1 MRILHLVGQREDAG
15 GILAVIRCLHQ
26 AGPAAGIR
34 HTVWVHRDYA
44 ETRSP
49 ALDYRRTGFI
59 VSDSPSH
66 PAIFF
71 TSALAFFSL
80 RKLLR
85 QESFDV
91 IHAHT
96 RGGLIVALLAGLFL
110 GRQVLFTN
118 HSYAN
123 RTWLYRWAARRDW
136 MTTVVLNPNMA
147 AHYGLEVGPPGC
159 SIIFSGCADRFLQE
173 PLTANAWT
181 GADPLAKLKLVGMGT
196 FVRWKCWH
204 HPIAALARL
213 PSELKARVEFHLWG
227 PEQGD
232 ADSQA
237 FAAELRELIEQHGLE
252 QTVLL
257 RGVTNRVTDALRDGH
272 FVVVASENE
281 PCSVSLM
288 EALGLG
294 LPALAARSGGNVD
307 IVQDGTTGLLYETG
321 SIDGLRDIIAAI
333 LNGEFTPAP
342 PAEIRDSV
350 RGWAASEMA
359 AKYNSVYGQM
369 AKRNGD
375 VS

>member
-15 GILAVIRCLHQ
+15 GILAVIRSLHQ
-26 AGPAAGIR
+26 AGPAVGTR
-34 HTVWVHRDYA
+34 HTVWVHREYA
-44 ETRSP
+44 ETRAP

-59 VSDSPSH
+59 ASDSPSH
-66 PAIFF
+66 IAIFF
-71 TSALAFFSL
+71 SSALAFFSL

-110 GRQVLFTN
+110 GRRVLFTN
-118 HSYAN
+118 HSYAS
-123 RTWLYRWAARRDW
+123 RAWFYRWAARRAW
-136 MTTVVLNPNMA
+136 MSTVVLNPNMA
-147 AHYGLEVGPPGC
+147 AHYDLEVAPPRC

-173 PLTANAWT
+173 PLTANAWPS
-181 GADPLAKLKLVGMGT
+181 ADPLAKLRLIGMGT
-196 FVRWKCWH
+196 LVRWKCWH
-204 HPIAALARL
+204 HPVAALARL
-213 PSELKARVEFHLWG
+213 PADLKARVEFHLWG

-232 ADSQA
+232 PDSQA
-237 FAAELRELIEQHGLE
+237 FAAQLRESIEQHGLQE
-252 QTVLL
+252 TVLL
-257 RGVTNRVTDALRDGH
+257 RGVTNQVTDALRDGH
-272 FVVVASENE
+272 FVIVASENE

-288 EALGLG
+288 EALALG

-321 SIDGLRDIIAAI
+321 SIDGLRDQIAAI
-333 LNGEFTPAP
+333 LNGDFTPAP
-342 PAEIRDSV
+342 PGEIRESV

-359 AKYNSVYGQM
+359 AKYNHVYRQM

-375 VS
+375 AS

>member
-15 GILAVIRCLHQ
+15 GILAVIRSLHQ
-26 AGPAAGIR
+26 AGPAVGTR
-34 HTVWVHRDYA
+34 HTVWVHREYA
-44 ETRSP
+44 ETRAP

-59 VSDSPSH
+59 ASDSPSH
-66 PAIFF
+66 IAIFF
-71 TSALAFFSL
+71 SSALAFFSL

-110 GRQVLFTN
+110 GRRVLFTN
-118 HSYAN
+118 HSYAS
-123 RTWLYRWAARRDW
+123 RTWFYRWAARRAW
-136 MTTVVLNPNMA
+136 MSTVVLNPNMA
-147 AHYGLEVGPPGC
+147 AHYGLEVAPPRC

-173 PLTANAWT
+173 PLTANTWPS
-181 GADPLAKLKLVGMGT
+181 ADPLAKLRLIGMGT
-196 FVRWKCWH
+196 LVRWKCWH
-204 HPIAALARL
+204 HPVAALARL
-213 PSELKARVEFHLWG
+213 PADLKARVEFHLWG

-232 ADSQA
+232 PDSQA
-237 FAAELRELIEQHGLE
+237 FAAQLRESIEQHGLQE
-252 QTVLL
+252 TVLL
-257 RGVTNRVTDALRDGH
+257 RGVTNQVTDALRDGH
-272 FVVVASENE
+272 FVIVASENE

-288 EALGLG
+288 EALALG

-321 SIDGLRDIIAAI
+321 SIDGLRDQIAAI
-333 LNGEFTPAP
+333 LNGDFTPAP
-342 PAEIRDSV
+342 PGEIRESV

-359 AKYNSVYGQM
+359 AKYNHVYRQM

-375 VS
+375 AS

>member
-1 MRILHLVGQREDAG
+1 M
-15 GILAVIRCLHQ
+15 
-26 AGPAAGIR
+26 
-34 HTVWVHRDYA
+34 
-44 ETRSP
+44 
-49 ALDYRRTGFI
+49 
-59 VSDSPSH
+59 
-66 PAIFF
+66 
-71 TSALAFFSL
+71 
-80 RKLLR
+80 
-85 QESFDV
+85 
-91 IHAHT
+91 
-96 RGGLIVALLAGLFL
+96 
-110 GRQVLFTN
+110 
-118 HSYAN
+118 
-123 RTWLYRWAARRDW
+123 
-136 MTTVVLNPNMA
+136 
-147 AHYGLEVGPPGC
+147 
-159 SIIFSGCADRFLQE
+159 
-173 PLTANAWT
+173 
-181 GADPLAKLKLVGMGT
+181 AKLKLVGMGT
-196 FVRWKCWH
+196 LVRWKCWH
-204 HPIAALARL
+204 HPIAALAKL
-213 PSELKARVEFHLWG
+213 PAELKARVEFHLWG

-237 FAAELRELIEQHGLE
+237 YVAELRELIEQHGLE
-252 QTVLL
+252 ETVLL
-257 RGVTNRVTDALRDGH
+257 RGVTNQVTDALRDGH

-288 EALGLG
+288 EALALG

>member
-15 GILAVIRCLHQ
+15 GILSVIRCLHQ
-26 AGPAAGIR
+26 ASPAAGIR
-34 HTVWVHRDYA
+34 HTVWVHHDYE

-59 VSDSPSH
+59 ASDSPSH
-66 PAIFF
+66 FAIFF
-71 TSALAFFSL
+71 TCTLAFFSL

-85 QESFDV
+85 QELFDV

-96 RGGLIVALLAGLFL
+96 RGGLIVALFAGLFL
-110 GRQVLFTN
+110 GRHVLFTN

-147 AHYGLEVGPPGC
+147 EHYGLKVESPKC
-159 SIIFSGCADRFLQE
+159 SIIFSGCADRFLHE
-173 PLTANAWT
+173 PLTTNNWPN
-181 GADPLAKLKLVGMGT
+181 ADPLAKLKLVGMGT
-196 FVRWKCWH
+196 LVRWKCWH
-204 HPIAALARL
+204 HPIAALAKL
-213 PSELKARVEFHLWG
+213 PADLKARVEFHLWG
-227 PEQGD
+227 PEQSD
-232 ADSQA
+232 TDSQA
-237 FAAELRELIEQHGLE
+237 FAAELRESIEQYGL
-252 QTVLL
+252 QKTVLL

-288 EALGLG
+288 EALALG

-307 IVQDGTTGLLYETG
+307 IVQDSTTGLLYDTG
-321 SIDGLRDIIAAI
+321 NIDGLRDQIAAI

-342 PAEIRDSV
+342 PTKIRESV

-359 AKYNSVYGQM
+359 AKYNRVYEQL

-375 VS
+375 AS

>member
-15 GILAVIRCLHQ
+15 GILSVIRCLHQ
-26 AGPAAGIR
+26 AGPAADIR

-59 VSDSPSH
+59 ASDSPSH
-66 PAIFF
+66 LAIFF

-85 QESFDV
+85 DESFDV
-91 IHAHT
+91 LHAHT

-118 HSYAN
+118 HSYAS

-147 AHYGLEVGPPGC
+147 AHYGLAVEPPKC
-159 SIIFSGCADRFLQE
+159 SIIFSGCADRFLRE
-173 PLTANAWT
+173 PLTTNAWPS
-181 GADPLAKLKLVGMGT
+181 ADPLAKLKLVGMGT
-196 FVRWKCWH
+196 LVRWKCWH
-204 HPIAALARL
+204 HPIAALAKL
-213 PSELKARVEFHLWG
+213 PAELKARVEFHLWG

-232 ADSQA
+232 ADSQS
-237 FAAELRELIEQHGLE
+237 FAAELRELIEQHGLRE
-252 QTVLL
+252 TVFLHGSTRKVVESL
-257 RGVTNRVTDALRDGH
+257 QSGH

-288 EALGLG
+288 EALALG
-294 LPALAARSGGNVD
+294 IPALAARSGGNVD
-307 IVQDGTTGLLYETG
+307 IVQDVTTGLLYDTG
-321 SIDGLRDIIAAI
+321 SIDGLRDQIAAI
-333 LNGEFTPAP
+333 LNGEFTPASP
-342 PAEIRDSV
+342 EKIRDSV
-350 RGWAASEMA
+350 RGWAASEMT
-359 AKYNSVYGQM
+359 AKYNQLYGRL
-369 AKRNGD
+369 AKRND
-375 VS
+375 DAS

>member
-15 GILAVIRCLHQ
+15 GILSVIRCLHQ
-26 AGPAAGIR
+26 AGPAADIR

-49 ALDYRRTGFI
+49 VLDYRRTGYI
-59 VSDSPSH
+59 TSDSPSH
-66 PAIFF
+66 FAIFF

-85 QESFDV
+85 HESFDV

-118 HSYAN
+118 HSYAK
-123 RTWLYRWAARRDW
+123 RTWLYRWAARRNW
-136 MTTVVLNPNMA
+136 MTTVMLNPNMA
-147 AHYGLEVGPPGC
+147 AHYGLAVEPPKC
-159 SIIFSGCADRFLQE
+159 SIIFSGCADSFLQE
-173 PLTANAWT
+173 PLTTNAWPS
-181 GADPLAKLKLVGMGT
+181 ANPSANLKLVGMGT
-196 FVRWKCWH
+196 LVRWKCWH
-204 HPIAALARL
+204 HPIAALAKL
-213 PSELKARVEFHLWG
+213 PAELKERVEFHLWG
-227 PEQGD
+227 PEQSD

-237 FAAELRELIEQHGLE
+237 FAAELRKSIEQLGL
-252 QTVLL
+252 QKTVLL
-257 RGVTNRVTDALRDGH
+257 RGMTNQVTDALRDGH

-288 EALGLG
+288 EALALG

-307 IVQDGTTGLLYETG
+307 IVRDGTTGLLYDTG
-321 SIDGLRDIIAAI
+321 SINGLRDQIASI
-333 LNGEFTPAP
+333 LKGNFTPAT
-342 PAEIRDSV
+342 PAGIRESV

-359 AKYNSVYGQM
+359 AKYNRVYEQL
-369 AKRNGD
+369 AQLND
-375 VS
+375 NSP

>member
-15 GILAVIRCLHQ
+15 GILAVIRSLHQ
-26 AGPAAGIR
+26 AGPAVGTR
-34 HTVWVHRDYA
+34 HTVWVHREYA
-44 ETRSP
+44 ETRAP

-59 VSDSPSH
+59 ASDSPSH
-66 PAIFF
+66 IAIFF
-71 TSALAFFSL
+71 SSALAFFSL

-110 GRQVLFTN
+110 GRRVLFTN
-118 HSYAN
+118 HSYAS
-123 RTWLYRWAARRDW
+123 RTWFYRWAARRAW
-136 MTTVVLNPNMA
+136 MSTVVLNPNMA
-147 AHYGLEVGPPGC
+147 AHYGLEVAPPRC

-173 PLTANAWT
+173 PLTANAWPS
-181 GADPLAKLKLVGMGT
+181 ADPLAKLRLIGMGT
-196 FVRWKCWH
+196 LVRWKCWH
-204 HPIAALARL
+204 HPVAALARL
-213 PSELKARVEFHLWG
+213 PADLKARVEFHLWG

-232 ADSQA
+232 PDSQA
-237 FAAELRELIEQHGLE
+237 FAAQLRESIEQHGLQE
-252 QTVLL
+252 TVLL
-257 RGVTNRVTDALRDGH
+257 RGVTNQVTDALRDGH
-272 FVVVASENE
+272 FVIVASENE

-288 EALGLG
+288 EALALG

-321 SIDGLRDIIAAI
+321 SIDGLRDQIAAI
-333 LNGEFTPAP
+333 LNGDFTPAP
-342 PAEIRDSV
+342 PGEIRESV

-359 AKYNSVYGQM
+359 AKYNHVYRQM

-375 VS
+375 AS

>member
-15 GILAVIRCLHQ
+15 GILAVIRSLHQ
-26 AGPAAGIR
+26 AGPAVGTR
-34 HTVWVHRDYA
+34 HTVWVHREYA
-44 ETRSP
+44 ETRAP

-59 VSDSPSH
+59 ASDSPSH
-66 PAIFF
+66 IAIFF
-71 TSALAFFSL
+71 SSALAFFSL

-110 GRQVLFTN
+110 GRRVLFTN
-118 HSYAN
+118 HSYAS
-123 RTWLYRWAARRDW
+123 RTWFYRWAARRAW
-136 MTTVVLNPNMA
+136 MSTVVLNPNMA
-147 AHYGLEVGPPGC
+147 AHYDLEVAPPRC

-173 PLTANAWT
+173 PLTANAWPS
-181 GADPLAKLKLVGMGT
+181 ADPLAKLRLIGMGT
-196 FVRWKCWH
+196 LVRWKCWH
-204 HPIAALARL
+204 HPVAALARL
-213 PSELKARVEFHLWG
+213 PADLKARVEFHLWG

-232 ADSQA
+232 PDSQA
-237 FAAELRELIEQHGLE
+237 FAAQLRESIEQHGLQE
-252 QTVLL
+252 TVLL
-257 RGVTNRVTDALRDGH
+257 RGVTNQVTDALRDGH
-272 FVVVASENE
+272 FVIVASENE

-288 EALGLG
+288 EALALG

-321 SIDGLRDIIAAI
+321 SIDGLRDQIAAI
-333 LNGEFTPAP
+333 LNGDFTPAP
-342 PAEIRDSV
+342 PGEIRESV

-359 AKYNSVYGQM
+359 AKYNHVYRQM

-375 VS
+375 AS

>member
-15 GILAVIRCLHQ
+15 GILAVIRSLHQ
-26 AGPAAGIR
+26 AGPAVGTR
-34 HTVWVHRDYA
+34 HTVWVHREYA
-44 ETRSP
+44 ETRAP

-59 VSDSPSH
+59 ASDSPSH
-66 PAIFF
+66 IAIFF
-71 TSALAFFSL
+71 SSALAFFSL

-110 GRQVLFTN
+110 GRRVLFTN
-118 HSYAN
+118 HSYAS
-123 RTWLYRWAARRDW
+123 RTWFYRWAARRAW
-136 MTTVVLNPNMA
+136 MSTVVLNPNMA
-147 AHYGLEVGPPGC
+147 AHYGLEVAPPRC

-173 PLTANAWT
+173 PLTANAWSS
-181 GADPLAKLKLVGMGT
+181 ADPLAKLRLIGMGT
-196 FVRWKCWH
+196 LVRWKCWH
-204 HPIAALARL
+204 HPVAALARL
-213 PSELKARVEFHLWG
+213 PADLKARVEFHLWG

-232 ADSQA
+232 PDSQA
-237 FAAELRELIEQHGLE
+237 FAAQLRESIEQHGLQE
-252 QTVLL
+252 TVLL
-257 RGVTNRVTDALRDGH
+257 RGVTNQVTDALRDGH
-272 FVVVASENE
+272 FVIVASENE

-288 EALGLG
+288 EALALG

-321 SIDGLRDIIAAI
+321 SIDGLRDQIAAI
-333 LNGEFTPAP
+333 LNGDFTPAP
-342 PAEIRDSV
+342 PGEIRESV

-359 AKYNSVYGQM
+359 AKYNHVYRQM

-375 VS
+375 AS

>member
-1 MRILHLVGQREDAG
+1 MRILHLVGQRVDAG
-15 GILAVIRCLHQ
+15 GILSVIRCLHQ
-26 AGPAAGIR
+26 AGPAAGID
-34 HTVWVHRDYA
+34 HTVWIHRDYA
-44 ETRSP
+44 ETRVP

-59 VSDSPSH
+59 ASDSPSH
-66 PAIFF
+66 IAIFF
-71 TSALAFFSL
+71 SSALAFFSL

-96 RGGLIVALLAGLFL
+96 RGGLIVALLAGLLL
-110 GRQVLFTN
+110 GRRVLFTN
-118 HSYAN
+118 HSYAS
-123 RTWLYRWAARRDW
+123 RAWFYRWAARRDW

-173 PLTANAWT
+173 PLTANAWPSP
-181 GADPLAKLKLVGMGT
+181 DPLAKLKLVGMGT
-196 FVRWKCWH
+196 LVRWKCWH
-204 HPIAALARL
+204 HPVTALARL
-213 PSELKARVEFHLWG
+213 PAGLKARVEFHLWG

-237 FAAELRELIEQHGLE
+237 YVAELRELIEQHGLQE
-252 QTVLL
+252 TVLL
-257 RGVTNRVTDALRDGH
+257 RGVTNQVTDALRDGY

-288 EALGLG
+288 EALALG
-294 LPALAARSGGNVD
+294 IPALAARSGGNVD

-321 SIDGLRDIIAAI
+321 SIDGLRDQIAAI
-333 LNGEFTPAP
+333 LNGDFTPAP
-342 PAEIRDSV
+342 PGEIRESV

-359 AKYNSVYGQM
+359 AKYKRVYGQI

-375 VS
+375 AS

>member
-15 GILAVIRCLHQ
+15 GILAVIRSLHQ
-26 AGPAAGIR
+26 AGPAVGTR
-34 HTVWVHRDYA
+34 HTVWVHREYA
-44 ETRSP
+44 ETRAP

-59 VSDSPSH
+59 ASDSPSH
-66 PAIFF
+66 IAIFF
-71 TSALAFFSL
+71 SSALAFFSL

-110 GRQVLFTN
+110 GRRVLFTN
-118 HSYAN
+118 HSYAS
-123 RTWLYRWAARRDW
+123 RAWFYRWAARRAW
-136 MTTVVLNPNMA
+136 MSTVVLNPNMA
-147 AHYGLEVGPPGC
+147 AHYDLEVAPPRC

-173 PLTANAWT
+173 PLTANAWPS
-181 GADPLAKLKLVGMGT
+181 ADPLAKLRLIGMGT
-196 FVRWKCWH
+196 LVRWKCWH
-204 HPIAALARL
+204 PPVAALARL
-213 PSELKARVEFHLWG
+213 PADLKARVEFHLWG

-232 ADSQA
+232 PDSQA
-237 FAAELRELIEQHGLE
+237 FAAQLRESIEQHGLQE
-252 QTVLL
+252 TVLL
-257 RGVTNRVTDALRDGH
+257 RGVTNQVTDALRDGH
-272 FVVVASENE
+272 FVIVASENE

-288 EALGLG
+288 EALALG

-321 SIDGLRDIIAAI
+321 SIDGLRDQIAAI
-333 LNGEFTPAP
+333 LNGDFTPAP
-342 PAEIRDSV
+342 PGEIRESV

-359 AKYNSVYGQM
+359 AKYNHVYRQM

-375 VS
+375 AS

>member
-59 VSDSPSH
+59 ASDSPSH

-96 RGGLIVALLAGLFL
+96 RGGLTVALLAGLFL
-110 GRQVLFTN
+110 GRRILFTN
-118 HSYAN
+118 HSYAS
-123 RTWLYRWAARRDW
+123 RAWFYRWAARRDW

-147 AHYGLEVGPPGC
+147 AHYGLEVGPPGY

-173 PLTANAWT
+173 PLTANAWI

-196 FVRWKCWH
+196 LVRWKCWH

-213 PSELKARVEFHLWG
+213 PTGLKARVEFHLWG

-237 FAAELRELIEQHGLE
+237 YVAELRELIEQHGLE
-252 QTVLL
+252 ETVLL
-257 RGVTNRVTDALRDGH
+257 RGVTNQVTDALRDGH

-288 EALGLG
+288 EALALG

-307 IVQDGTTGLLYETG
+307 IVQGGTTGLLYETG

-375 VS
+375 VT

>member
-1 MRILHLVGQREDAG
+1 MRILHLFGQREDAG
-15 GILAVIRCLHQ
+15 GILSVIRCLHQ
-26 AGPAAGIR
+26 ASPAAGIR
-34 HTVWVHRDYA
+34 HTVWVHHAYE

-59 VSDSPSH
+59 ASDSPSH
-66 PAIFF
+66 IAIFF
-71 TSALAFFSL
+71 SSALAFFSL
-80 RKLLR
+80 RKLLQ

-118 HSYAN
+118 HSYAS
-123 RTWLYRWAARRDW
+123 RAWFYRWAARRDW
-136 MTTVVLNPNMA
+136 MPTVVLNPNMA
-147 AHYGLEVGPPGC
+147 AHYGLEVGPPRC

-173 PLTANAWT
+173 PLTANTWPS
-181 GADPLAKLKLVGMGT
+181 ADRLAKLRLVGMGT
-196 FVRWKCWH
+196 LVRWKCWH

-213 PSELKARVEFHLWG
+213 PADLKARVEFHLWG

-232 ADSQA
+232 PASQA
-237 FAAELRELIEQHGLE
+237 FTAQLRESIEQHGLQE
-252 QTVLL
+252 IVLL
-257 RGVTNRVTDALRDGH
+257 RGVTNQVTDALRDGH

-288 EALGLG
+288 EALALG

-307 IVQDGTTGLLYETG
+307 IVQEGTTGLLYETG
-321 SIDGLRDIIAAI
+321 SIDGLRDQIAAI
-333 LNGEFTPAP
+333 LNGDFTPSP
-342 PAEIRDSV
+342 PGEIRESV

-359 AKYNSVYGQM
+359 AKYNHVYRQM

-375 VS
+375 AS

>member
-15 GILAVIRCLHQ
+15 GILSVIRCLHQ

-123 RTWLYRWAARRDW
+123 RTWLYRWAARRKW

-147 AHYGLEVGPPGC
+147 AHYGLAVEPPKC

-173 PLTANAWT
+173 PLTTNAWPS
-181 GADPLAKLKLVGMGT
+181 ADPLAKLKLVGMGT
-196 FVRWKCWH
+196 LVRWKGWH
-204 HPIAALARL
+204 HPIAALAKL
-213 PSELKARVEFHLWG
+213 PAELKARVEFHLWG
-227 PEQGD
+227 PEQND

-237 FAAELRELIEQHGLE
+237 FAAELRELIETHNLHETVFLHGSTRKVVESL
-252 QTVLL
+252 QS
-257 RGVTNRVTDALRDGH
+257 GH

-288 EALGLG
+288 EALALG

-307 IVQDGTTGLLYETG
+307 IVQDGTTGLLYDTG
-321 SIDGLRDIIAAI
+321 SIDGLRNKIAAI
-333 LNGEFTPAP
+333 LNGEFTSASP
-342 PAEIRDSV
+342 EKIRDSV
-350 RGWAASEMA
+350 RGWAASEMT
-359 AKYNSVYGQM
+359 AKYNQLYAQL
-369 AKRNGD
+369 AKHNGD
-375 VS
+375 AT

>member
-59 VSDSPSH
+59 ASDSPSH

-96 RGGLIVALLAGLFL
+96 RGGLTVALLAGLFL
-110 GRQVLFTN
+110 GRRILFTN
-118 HSYAN
+118 HSYAS
-123 RTWLYRWAARRDW
+123 RAWFYRWAARRDW

-147 AHYGLEVGPPGC
+147 AHYGLEVGPPGY

-173 PLTANAWT
+173 PLTANAWI

-196 FVRWKCWH
+196 LVRWKCWH

-213 PSELKARVEFHLWG
+213 PTGLKARVEFHLWG

-237 FAAELRELIEQHGLE
+237 YVAELRELIEQHGLE
-252 QTVLL
+252 ETVLL
-257 RGVTNRVTDALRDGH
+257 RGVTNQVTDALRDGH

-288 EALGLG
+288 EALALG

>member
-59 VSDSPSH
+59 ASDSPSH

-96 RGGLIVALLAGLFL
+96 RGGLTVALLAGLFL
-110 GRQVLFTN
+110 GRRILFTN
-118 HSYAN
+118 HSYAS
-123 RTWLYRWAARRDW
+123 RAWFYRWAARRDW

-147 AHYGLEVGPPGC
+147 AHYGLEVGPPGY

-173 PLTANAWT
+173 PLTANAWI

-196 FVRWKCWH
+196 LVRWKCWH

-213 PSELKARVEFHLWG
+213 PTGLKARVEFHLWG

-237 FAAELRELIEQHGLE
+237 YVAELRELIEQHGLE
-252 QTVLL
+252 ETVLL
-257 RGVTNRVTDALRDGH
+257 RGVTNQVTDALRDGH

-288 EALGLG
+288 EALALG

-333 LNGEFTPAP
+333 LNGEFTPASP
-342 PAEIRDSV
+342 EKIRDSV
-350 RGWAASEMA
+350 RCWAASEMT
-359 AKYNSVYGQM
+359 AKYNQLYAQL
-369 AKRNGD
+369 AKHNGD
-375 VS
+375 AT

>member
-1 MRILHLVGQREDAG
+1 MRILHLVGQRAAAG
-15 GILAVIRCLHQ
+15 GIHAGIRCLHQ

-147 AHYGLEVGPPGC
+147 AHYGLEVEPPKC

-196 FVRWKCWH
+196 LVRWKCWH

-237 FAAELRELIEQHGLE
+237 FAAELRELIEQHGLQ

>member
-59 VSDSPSH
+59 ASDSPSH

-96 RGGLIVALLAGLFL
+96 RGGLTVALLAGLFL
-110 GRQVLFTN
+110 GRRILFTN
-118 HSYAN
+118 HSYAS
-123 RTWLYRWAARRDW
+123 RAWFYRWAARRDW

-147 AHYGLEVGPPGC
+147 AHYGLAVDPPKC

-173 PLTANAWT
+173 PLTANAWI

-196 FVRWKCWH
+196 LVRWKCWH

-213 PSELKARVEFHLWG
+213 PTGLKARVEFHLWG

-237 FAAELRELIEQHGLE
+237 YVAELRELIEQHGLE
-252 QTVLL
+252 ETVLL
-257 RGVTNRVTDALRDGH
+257 RGVTNQVTDALRDGH

-288 EALGLG
+288 EALALG

>member
-15 GILAVIRCLHQ
+15 GILAVIRSLHQ
-26 AGPAAGIR
+26 AGPAVGTR
-34 HTVWVHRDYA
+34 HTVWVHREYA
-44 ETRSP
+44 ETRAP

-59 VSDSPSH
+59 ASDSPSH
-66 PAIFF
+66 IAIFF
-71 TSALAFFSL
+71 SSALAFFSL

-110 GRQVLFTN
+110 GRRVLFTN
-118 HSYAN
+118 HSYAS
-123 RTWLYRWAARRDW
+123 RTWFYRWAARRAW
-136 MTTVVLNPNMA
+136 MSTVVLNPNMA
-147 AHYGLEVGPPGC
+147 AHYGLEVAPPRC

-173 PLTANAWT
+173 PLTANAWPS
-181 GADPLAKLKLVGMGT
+181 ADPLAKLRLIGMGT
-196 FVRWKCWH
+196 LVRWKCWH
-204 HPIAALARL
+204 HPVAALARL
-213 PSELKARVEFHLWG
+213 PADLKARVEFHLWG

-232 ADSQA
+232 PDSQA
-237 FAAELRELIEQHGLE
+237 FAAQLRESIEQHGLQE
-252 QTVLL
+252 TVLL
-257 RGVTNRVTDALRDGH
+257 RGVTNQVTDALRDGH
-272 FVVVASENE
+272 FVIVASENE

-288 EALGLG
+288 EALALG

-321 SIDGLRDIIAAI
+321 SIDGLRDQIAAI
-333 LNGEFTPAP
+333 LNGDFTPAP
-342 PAEIRDSV
+342 PGEIRESV

-359 AKYNSVYGQM
+359 AKYKHVYRQM

-375 VS
+375 AS

>member
-15 GILAVIRCLHQ
+15 GILAVIRSLHQ
-26 AGPAAGIR
+26 AGPAVGTR
-34 HTVWVHRDYA
+34 HTVWVHREYA
-44 ETRSP
+44 ETRAP

-59 VSDSPSH
+59 ASDSPSH
-66 PAIFF
+66 IAIFF
-71 TSALAFFSL
+71 SSALAFFSL

-110 GRQVLFTN
+110 GRRVLFTN
-118 HSYAN
+118 HSYAS
-123 RTWLYRWAARRDW
+123 RTWFYRWAARRAW
-136 MTTVVLNPNMA
+136 MSTVVLNPNMA
-147 AHYGLEVGPPGC
+147 APYDLEVAPPRC

-173 PLTANAWT
+173 PLTAHAWPS
-181 GADPLAKLKLVGMGT
+181 ADPLAKLRLIGMGT
-196 FVRWKCWH
+196 LVRWKCWH
-204 HPIAALARL
+204 HPVAALARL
-213 PSELKARVEFHLWG
+213 PADLKARVEFHLWG
-227 PEQGD
+227 PEQD
-232 ADSQA
+232 DPDSQA
-237 FAAELRELIEQHGLE
+237 YAAELRESIEQHGLQE
-252 QTVLL
+252 TVLL
-257 RGVTNRVTDALRDGH
+257 RGVTNQVTDALRDGY

-288 EALGLG
+288 EALALG
-294 LPALAARSGGNVD
+294 IPALAARSGGNVD

-359 AKYNSVYGQM
+359 AKYTHVYRQM

-375 VS
+375 AS

>member
-1 MRILHLVGQREDAG
+1 
-15 GILAVIRCLHQ
+15 
-26 AGPAAGIR
+26 
-34 HTVWVHRDYA
+34 
-44 ETRSP
+44 
-49 ALDYRRTGFI
+49 
-59 VSDSPSH
+59 
-66 PAIFF
+66 
-71 TSALAFFSL
+71 
-80 RKLLR
+80 
-85 QESFDV
+85 
-91 IHAHT
+91 
-96 RGGLIVALLAGLFL
+96 
-110 GRQVLFTN
+110 
-118 HSYAN
+118 
-123 RTWLYRWAARRDW
+123 
-136 MTTVVLNPNMA
+136 
-147 AHYGLEVGPPGC
+147 
-159 SIIFSGCADRFLQE
+159 
-173 PLTANAWT
+173 
-181 GADPLAKLKLVGMGT
+181 MGT
-196 FVRWKCWH
+196 LVRWKCWH

-237 FAAELRELIEQHGLE
+237 FAAELRELIEQHGLQ

-257 RGVTNRVTDALRDGH
+257 RGVTNQVIDALRDGH

-288 EALGLG
+288 EALALG
-294 LPALAARSGGNVD
+294 LPALAARSGGNMD